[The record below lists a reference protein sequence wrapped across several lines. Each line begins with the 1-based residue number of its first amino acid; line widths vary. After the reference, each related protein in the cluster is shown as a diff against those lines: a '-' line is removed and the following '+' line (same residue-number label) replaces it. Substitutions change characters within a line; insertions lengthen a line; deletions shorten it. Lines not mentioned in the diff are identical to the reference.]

1 MPEHG
6 DSHSSS
12 LAFPAGVGCFSKPS
26 LCSGNTW
33 NDLFMSSL
41 SLVGI
46 LSGRAMQST
55 SRALALMGFPC
66 FAPTQVFVQHG

>member
-1 MPEHG
+1 MLYLKNQESEGTKVPSLGHGSVLCPFPGGAVPEHG

-26 LCSGNTW
+26 LCFGNTW

-46 LSGRAMQST
+46 
-55 SRALALMGFPC
+55 
-66 FAPTQVFVQHG
+66 